1 MTPGSADLNLEAD
14 LVILGGG
21 GAGLCAALAAG
32 ENGCKNIVV
41 LEKRASTTGNSA
53 MGGGPFAVESLVQKR
68 QGIDA
73 PRDKYFK
80 AALSFANWK
89 INPRI
94 VRAFVDKSGDTIRW
108 LEELGVK
115 FQPLP
120 PPPVAAPDVL
130 NAML

>member
-1 MTPGSADLNLEAD
+1 MNAGAGDADSEAD
-14 LVILGGG
+14 LIILGGG
-21 GAGLCAALAAG
+21 GAGLCAALAAA
-32 ENGCKNIVV
+32 ENGCGNIVV
-41 LEKRASTTGNSA
+41 LEKRSSATGNSA
-53 MGGGPFAVESLVQKR
+53 MGGGPFAAEIPVQKR

-80 AALSFANWK
+80 TAMSFANWK

-94 VRAFVDKSGDTIRW
+94 IRAFVDKSGDTIRW

>member
-1 MTPGSADLNLEAD
+1 MTPGSADLNLEAE
-14 LVILGGG
+14 
-21 GAGLCAALAAG
+21 LAAG
-32 ENGCKNIVV
+32 ENSCKNIVV
-41 LEKRASTTGNSA
+41 LEKRASPTGNSA
-53 MGGGPFAVESLVQKR
+53 MGGGSFAVESPVQKR

>member
-1 MTPGSADLNLEAD
+1 MNARAVGTDSEAD

-21 GAGLCAALAAG
+21 GAGLCAALGAA
-32 ENGCKNIVV
+32 ENGCRNIVV
-41 LEKRASTTGNSA
+41 LEKRGSATGNSA
-53 MGGGPFAVESLVQKR
+53 MGGGSFAAESPVQRR

-80 AALSFANWK
+80 TAVSFANWK
-89 INPRI
+89 INPRL
-94 VRAFVDKSGDTIRW
+94 VRAFVDKSGDTIGW

-120 PPPVAAPDVL
+120 SPSAAAPDVH
-130 NAML
+130 